1 MAKATEDAW
10 DKVVNALSEL
20 AQGYHSTRQ
29 NHMTAI
35 RNAVGDSVATSTRLS
50 TALNETTNRLRSD
63 FDDLG
68 ARMERSGTFMDEQ
81 VNEEG
86 KLQQGSTEASG
97 IFARAA
103 SAVAS
108 SVDASAQAM
117 DTELKA
123 FENASSAIPVKL
135 SG

>member
-1 MAKATEDAW
+1 M
-10 DKVVNALSEL
+10 NALAEL

-68 ARMERSGTFMDEQ
+68 AQMERSGTFMDEQ

-86 KLQQGSTEASG
+86 KQLQEGSTEASV
-97 IFARAA
+97 RR
-103 SAVAS
+103 
-108 SVDASAQAM
+108 
-117 DTELKA
+117 
-123 FENASSAIPVKL
+123 
-135 SG
+135 